1 MKEVWDAYDK
11 NFNKLNVELTRGDT
25 LKEGYYHLVTE
36 IIVKHIDGTYLLMQR
51 DYNKNLGGKV
61 GTYCWRFSIKRRIT
75 NRMC

>member
-11 NFNKLNVELTRGDT
+11 NFNKLNVELIRGDT

-51 DYNKNLGGKV
+51 DYNKNLGGK
-61 GTYCWRFSIKRRIT
+61 
-75 NRMC
+75 